1 MRMSGQCYLSKW
13 TVFLFVLV
21 PLIGSACMLSSPP
34 KQEPQSKP
42 NVTGEPNQ
50 PPVITS
56 LTIDGEPAKKEE
68 PEQIKIWITKT
79 IECIAEDPDG
89 DQLRYTWS
97 ATGGKIQRDG
107 AKIGWTPGQAGNYKV
122 IVTVTDDKGG
132 EAQAFV
138 NFEVYC
144 CK

>member
-1 MRMSGQCYLSKW
+1 
-13 TVFLFVLV
+13 
-21 PLIGSACMLSSPP
+21 MLSSPP
-34 KQEPQSKP
+34 KQEPLSKP
-42 NVTGEPNQ
+42 NITGEPNQ

-68 PEQIKIWITKT
+68 TEQIKVWITKT

-132 EAQAFV
+132 EAQASV
-138 NFEVYC
+138 NFHVLC
-144 CK
+144 CGD